1 MKLSQPKLAEPKK
14 GNDDQNHGPSPSPS
28 ILSGPEK
35 ILSIIIVTTMTFLGP
50 APMSIYFPI
59 LSSLSRDLHVSPSR
73 MSLTITV
80 YMITQ
85 ALFPLLT
92 ASFSDQR
99 GRRPVF
105 LVCLTVYL
113 GANIGLASQTSFA
126 ALMALRCLQSFGASS
141 LSVVGIAA
149 MTDIITRAER
159 GKYRIYTSSGYTL
172 ASLLGPVMGGLLAQF
187 LGWRSVFWFLAIF
200 AGVMLLL
207 ILMFLRESC
216 RTVVR
221 DGSVPPQRWN
231 RALID
236 WMHPLEYCSESPPQP
251 GSTCRRGVLDT
262 IRLLGSWQTGLLVAS
277 QAVLFCGSMA
287 IFASIPLLFQRKY
300 GFQIWQIGLVYVPYA
315 AGGFAAR
322 WIVSHLTAKNMRRY
336 RRHIG
341 AEVIDP
347 REFPFERVL
356 YLAGAWVIVY
366 GWIMQRD
373 VHVAGPL
380 VVLFF
385 TGNAT
390 TGASVG
396 LTGLLLGIHRRRPAM
411 ALAAANMARFLCAA
425 GAVAAIIPGIKLI
438 GIGWMGTVV
447 AGIYL
452 MMSGM
457 LWVVYYHGQ
466 RMRPSNLKKGI
477 GLLQRANA

>member
-1 MKLSQPKLAEPKK
+1 MKLSHPQVVEPKN
-14 GNDDQNHGPSPSPS
+14 GNDNQDHGQGPSPS

-35 ILSIIIVTTMTFLGP
+35 ILSIIIISTMTFLGP
-50 APMSIYFPI
+50 APLSIYFPI
-59 LSSLSRDLHVSPSR
+59 LGSLSRDLHVSPSR

-105 LVCLTVYL
+105 IFCLTIYV

-126 ALMALRCLQSFGASS
+126 ALIALRCLQSFGASS

-172 ASLLGPVMGGLLAQF
+172 ASLLGPVTGGLLAQF

-200 AGVMLLL
+200 AGVTLLL
-207 ILMFLRESC
+207 VLVFLRESC
-216 RTVVR
+216 RAVVG
-221 DGSVPPQRWN
+221 DGSVSPQRWN
-231 RALID
+231 RALVD
-236 WMHPLEYCSESPPQP
+236 WLHPLEYCPESPPRP
-251 GSTCRRGVLDT
+251 PLTWRRGVLDT
-262 IRLLGSWQTGLLVAS
+262 IRLLGSWQTGLLVGS

-287 IFASIPLLFQRKY
+287 IFASIPLLFQRQY
-300 GFQIWQIGLVYVPYA
+300 GFQIWEIGLVYVPYA

-322 WIVSHLTAKNMRRY
+322 WIVSPLTAKNTQRY

-347 REFPFERVL
+347 REFPFERVRL
-356 YLAGAWVIVY
+356 EVILPLVYLACVWVIVY
-366 GWIMQRD
+366 GWLMQRD

-390 TGASVG
+390 TGASIG
-396 LTGLLLGIHRRRPAM
+396 LTGLLLGIHRRQPAM

-425 GAVAAIIPGIKLI
+425 GAVAAIIPGIELI
-438 GIGWMGTVV
+438 GIGWMVTVV
-447 AGIYL
+447 AGVYL
-452 MMSGM
+452 MVSGV
-457 LWVVYYHGQ
+457 LWVVYYYGQ
-466 RMRPSNLKKGI
+466 SLRNSKKKG
-477 GLLQRANA
+477 